1 MRIILLL
8 LLLFALPAQ
17 AQEPQAGRRPDPL
30 LATVAQS
37 VGTMSSSIQMLV
49 TAYEAQQAELAA
61 AKAKLDWFDAY
72 FKAPQ

>member
-8 LLLFALPAQ
+8 LLLCALPAQ
-17 AQEPQAGRRPDPL
+17 AQEGRRPDPL

-37 VGTMSSSIQMLV
+37 VGAMSSSIQMLV
-49 TAYEAQQAELAA
+49 TAYEAQQADLAA

-72 FKAPQ
+72 FKAGP